1 MRNIPYFILQCFSI
15 IQPFDIGEI
24 ENSTLLEEINRDA
37 FIIITNKTNEIEHSN
52 ESLVSGTTP
61 DSMSPEPSRN
71 SSTTSQKMVTHYH
84 CRDSGECPYIKGHS
98 PFFITDSARQVAGIT
113 FELYVLIF
121 NIV

>member
-24 ENSTLLEEINRDA
+24 ENSTLSEEINREA

-52 ESLVSGTTP
+52 ESLVSRTTP
-61 DSMSPEPSRN
+61 QPSRN

-98 PFFITDSARQVAGIT
+98 PFFLTDSAKQVAGIL
-113 FELYVLIF
+113 FALYVLIL

>member
-1 MRNIPYFILQCFSI
+1 MRNISYFILQCFSI
-15 IQPFDIGEI
+15 IQPFAKGEI
-24 ENSTLLEEINRDA
+24 ENSTLSEDINREV

-52 ESLVSGTTP
+52 ESLVSRTT
-61 DSMSPEPSRN
+61 PEPSRN

-98 PFFITDSARQVAGIT
+98 PFFLTDSAKQVAGIT